1 MSKKEKIV
9 EKQNLMIQDMY
20 SFNASYIRVYQ
31 FELNQKKEKT
41 LESLKSTLNKDGLKA
56 KEAELDEINKAKLAK
71 KADNLEKKVEKQKQK
86 FANKNTINSRRI
98 WEIDFIRGLV
108 IIGMLIDH
116 FFFDFLGIF
125 TKSNFINLPEFYLN
139 IGQFAQLYWVH
150 PVRVTFRFIG
160 LFFLLFLSGISTHFS
175 KNSLK
180 RSAFVIGAGLIISAA
195 FIVVAVVTSAY
206 DDLVIMGAVACIGVC
221 MLIYSLYKMA
231 FYRFKKVYKWLTLG
245 IALAILISWI
255 FISYDAAIDKSNFLF
270 YYNGYARSIE
280 IVRYKNVTQNLGGIL
295 LGTKYFGSDWM
306 GLFPNLGYFFLGG
319 FVGETVYK
327 NRKSLLG
334 KYNEKFNRSTLAVVV
349 PGRYSLWFYLL
360 HQLIYIIIIGG
371 LALIMGAQI
380 NF

>member
-1 MSKKEKIV
+1 
-9 EKQNLMIQDMY
+9 
-20 SFNASYIRVYQ
+20 
-31 FELNQKKEKT
+31 
-41 LESLKSTLNKDGLKA
+41 
-56 KEAELDEINKAKLAK
+56 
-71 KADNLEKKVEKQKQK
+71 
-86 FANKNTINSRRI
+86 
-98 WEIDFIRGLV
+98 
-108 IIGMLIDH
+108 
-116 FFFDFLGIF
+116 
-125 TKSNFINLPEFYLN
+125 
-139 IGQFAQLYWVH
+139 
-150 PVRVTFRFIG
+150 
-160 LFFLLFLSGISTHFS
+160 
-175 KNSLK
+175 
-180 RSAFVIGAGLIISAA
+180 
-195 FIVVAVVTSAY
+195 
-206 DDLVIMGAVACIGVC
+206 
-221 MLIYSLYKMA
+221 MA

-255 FISYDAAIDKSNFLF
+255 FISYDAATDKSNFLF

-334 KYNEKFNRSTLAVVV
+334 KYNEKFNRSTIAVVV